1 MPPTTGQPSARE
13 WAAADL
19 IVNKY
24 KDTDPTL
31 FELCKHLTKD
41 GRKCG
46 QSIWLTI
53 HQLRSVAIDLAL

>member
-1 MPPTTGQPSARE
+1 MPPEKPSARE

-24 KDTDPTL
+24 EDADPTL
-31 FELCKHLTKD
+31 FELRKQLTKD
-41 GRKCG
+41 GREYT

-53 HQLRSVAIDLAL
+53 HQLRSAAIDLAL